1 MSGHLTSNGSLSEMA
16 GVDDAVAVTLF
27 VDEPPRE
34 NTSHGRLRRAG
45 GGQAHEET
53 R

>member
-16 GVDDAVAVTLF
+16 GVDAVAVTLF